1 MSSFWEILVP
11 LFPVFFKL
19 GTVVFK
25 NFSKIWHWF
34 WCYFWSVIFQHLL
47 WIKWKFVGK
56 FARTKKRA
64 KTIFLYLWFFQRNLV
79 TCPVLSLFWLS
90 KTFFFPKGFEKKKKL
105 GGGLEPQDRT
115 RTHRTYKHSYSILCH
130 TGLGVPKTIS
140 PVVKTLTKVS
150 VSSPPTKVVPIGTCV
165 TIISVAVK
173 SCNRRVGN
181 PQNPV
186 L

>member
-1 MSSFWEILVP
+1 MVRYFSTLTLNKVKVCRKVCSYKKKSKNNIF
-11 LFPVFFKL
+11 VFMCFSTEFSDVSCPITFL
-19 GTVVFK
+19 TFK
-25 NFSKIWHWF
+25 N
-34 WCYFWSVIFQHLL
+34 
-47 WIKWKFVGK
+47 
-56 FARTKKRA
+56 
-64 KTIFLYLWFFQRNLV
+64 
-79 TCPVLSLFWLS
+79 
-90 KTFFFPKGFEKKKKL
+90 FFFPKGFEKKSL

-130 TGLGVPKTIS
+130 TCLGVPKTIS

-181 PQNPV
+181 PQTQYLKYP
-186 L
+186 

>member
-1 MSSFWEILVP
+1 MSNFWKQP
-11 LFPVFFKL
+11 FPVSKKL
-19 GTVVFK
+19 GTTELKLLKNLTLILVLFLVRYFSTLTLNKVKVCRKVCSYKKKSKNNIFVFICFSTEFSDVSCPITFLTFK
-25 NFSKIWHWF
+25 NFFFSKRIW
-34 WCYFWSVIFQHLL
+34 
-47 WIKWKFVGK
+47 K
-56 FARTKKRA
+56 
-64 KTIFLYLWFFQRNLV
+64 
-79 TCPVLSLFWLS
+79 
-90 KTFFFPKGFEKKKKL
+90 KKKKL

-150 VSSPPTKVVPIGTCV
+150 VSSPPTKVVPIGTSV

-186 L
+186 P

>member
-1 MSSFWEILVP
+1 MCFSTEFSDVSCPITFL
-11 LFPVFFKL
+11 
-19 GTVVFK
+19 TFK
-25 NFSKIWHWF
+25 N
-34 WCYFWSVIFQHLL
+34 
-47 WIKWKFVGK
+47 
-56 FARTKKRA
+56 
-64 KTIFLYLWFFQRNLV
+64 
-79 TCPVLSLFWLS
+79 
-90 KTFFFPKGFEKKKKL
+90 FFFPKGFEKKKKKL

-115 RTHRTYKHSYSILCH
+115 RTHRTYKHSYSILRH

-181 PQNPV
+181 PQTQYLKYP
-186 L
+186 

>member
-1 MSSFWEILVP
+1 MLKNLTLFLV
-11 LFPVFFKL
+11 LFLVRY
-19 GTVVFK
+19 
-25 NFSKIWHWF
+25 FSTLTLNKVKV
-34 WCYFWSVIFQHLL
+34 CRKVCSY
-47 WIKWKFVGK
+47 
-56 FARTKKRA
+56 KKRA
-64 KTIFLYLWFFQRNLV
+64 KKNIFVFMCFSTEFSDVSCPITFLTFKNFFFQKDL
-79 TCPVLSLFWLS
+79 
-90 KTFFFPKGFEKKKKL
+90 KKKKL

-186 L
+186 P